1 MRLFFCVRHAAKKPF
16 QWCAVWRVE
25 GVESMD
31 ITTLVRTLTP
41 LADAFEVYGIP
52 YHLTGSLVLSV
63 YVKTQ
68 VVQGIEVVADIK
80 FSQVQSLVV
89 QLEKMY
95 DVKEISIRE
104 AIEHRGT
111 FTLIHHDTM
120 QKIDVLLPA
129 YRAYCQVRQEKAQ
142 RHPLEQG
149 SRSFRVASP
158 EDMVLM
164 LLEQYKAVGQP
175 IRRVWD
181 TILEILRAQG
191 VLLDLAY
198 LRVWA
203 TALDV
208 APLLEHALVSAGLS
222 KA

>member
-1 MRLFFCVRHAAKKPF
+1 
-16 QWCAVWRVE
+16 
-25 GVESMD
+25 MD
-31 ITTLVRTLTP
+31 ITTLIRTLTP
-41 LADAFEVYGIP
+41 LADAFEVFGIP
-52 YHLTGSLVLSV
+52 YHLTGSLALSV

-68 VVQGIEVVADIK
+68 VVQEIEVVADII
-80 FSQVQSLVV
+80 FSQVQSLAV
-89 QLEKMY
+89 QLEKIY
-95 DVKEISIRE
+95 DVTEIAIRM
-104 AIEHRGT
+104 AIEHRGS

-129 YRAYCQVRQEKAQ
+129 YRAYSQVRQEKAQ

-164 LLEQYKAVGQP
+164 LLEQYKGGGQP
-175 IRRVWD
+175 TRRLWD
-181 TILEILRAQG
+181 TTLEILRAQG
-191 VLLDLAY
+191 KQLDLAY

-208 APLLEHALVSAGLS
+208 ASLLEHALVSAGLS
-222 KA
+222 QV

>member
-1 MRLFFCVRHAAKKPF
+1 
-16 QWCAVWRVE
+16 
-25 GVESMD
+25 MD

-52 YHLTGSLVLSV
+52 YHLTGSLALSV

-89 QLEKMY
+89 QLEKIY
-95 DVKEISIRE
+95 DVTEIAIRE
-104 AIEHRGT
+104 AIHHRGS
-111 FTLIHHDTM
+111 FTLINHDTM
-120 QKIDVLLPA
+120 QKIDVLLPV
-129 YRAYCQVRQEKAQ
+129 YRAYSQVRQEKAL
-142 RHPLEQG
+142 RYPLEQG

-164 LLEQYKAVGQP
+164 LLEQYKGGGQRT
-175 IRRVWD
+175 RRIWD
-181 TILEILRAQG
+181 TMLEILRAQG
-191 VLLDLAY
+191 KQLDLAY

-208 APLLEHALVSAGLS
+208 APLLEHALLTAGLS
-222 KA
+222 QA